1 MARGAARQRILV
13 KSVAADGIEVE
24 VPRHDPG
31 VVHRADSQAGIPIQM
46 VTARWG
52 CTSQAARAHRPPS
65 NQLSEFVRAEYLCGK
80 VDKQSLG
87 PVGELLD
94 GCRHGTVG
102 ELLQIPP
109 AGNDQTPR
117 PSEMSG
123 VGPI

>member
-1 MARGAARQRILV
+1 MARRAARQRVLV
-13 KSVAADGIEVE
+13 KSVAADAIEIE

-31 VVHRADSQAGIPIQM
+31 VVYRTDAQAGIPIQT
-46 VTARWG
+46 VAARRG
-52 CTSQAARAHRPPS
+52 CTSRAARAHRPPS

-109 AGNDQTPR
+109 AGDNQTPQAA
-117 PSEMSG
+117 EMTR
-123 VGPI
+123 IRAI